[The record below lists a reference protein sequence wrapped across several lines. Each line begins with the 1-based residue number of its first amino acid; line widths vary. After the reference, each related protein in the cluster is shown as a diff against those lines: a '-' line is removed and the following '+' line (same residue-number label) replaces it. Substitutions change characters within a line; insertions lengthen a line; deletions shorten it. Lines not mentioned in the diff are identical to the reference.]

1 MTHSENA
8 PGAPAPIDHA
18 VAAGASATPI
28 LGTFRG
34 LDADG
39 RAVVAIDDDGTE
51 FIAVVAAP
59 CPEGALGAARGRQVV
74 LLFER
79 GDPRRPVIVGWVQEL
94 PAADP
99 PERRYVRVDGRVLV
113 LEGQQEVELRCGE
126 ASILLHRDG
135 RIELRGRTILS
146 EAREMQRIRG
156 AAVRIN

>member
-1 MTHSENA
+1 MTQSGSIS
-8 PGAPAPIDHA
+8 GAPAAFDPA
-18 VAAGASATPI
+18 VAAGPSTAAT

-39 RAVVAIDDDGTE
+39 RAVVAIDDDGSE

-59 CPEGALGAARGRQVV
+59 CPEGALEAARGRPVV

-79 GDPRRPVIVGWVQEL
+79 GDPRRPVIVGWVQES